1 MRRLACMA
9 WLAALLTSVA
19 ACGGRDDGTVVPRP
33 VAYPRV
39 EIPDSA
45 YRRVDVDG
53 LKLRV
58 NSIAEVMV
66 TPVDGGAWVDI
77 SYPVFSSPRMYLTL
91 TECGPGGLDDVLANR
106 RERESLNLG
115 GRRYELT
122 ELSTPGGWNCTMSV
136 ARGAMTTPVQILAH
150 DDRRV
155 LSGALML
162 SLPDSLMADPTV
174 IAPAVEAV
182 ERDMIVLLKGL
193 DGE

>member
-1 MRRLACMA
+1 MRRLVCKA
-9 WLAALLTSVA
+9 WLAALLTIVA
-19 ACGGRDDGTVVPRP
+19 ACGGRGDGPVVPRP
-33 VAYPRV
+33 AAYPRV

-45 YRRVDVDG
+45 YRRVDVGG
-53 LKLRV
+53 LTLMV
-58 NSIAEVMV
+58 NSVADVRV

-91 TECGPGGLDDVLANR
+91 TECGPGGLDGVMANR

-122 ELSTPGGWNCTMSV
+122 ELSTPGGWSCTMSV
-136 ARGAMTTPVQILAH
+136 ARGSMTTPVQILAH

-162 SLPDSLMADPTV
+162 SLPDSLASDPAV

-182 ERDMIVLLKGL
+182 GRDMIVLLKGL
-193 DGE
+193 DDE